1 MLGEFGAPFGPR
13 ANDGLLKALNLEIL
27 EPGAGIEPATFRLQG
42 GRSTN

>member
-13 ANDGLLKALNLEIL
+13 ANGGLLKALNPEIL